1 MGFLEAGSTPLTWS
15 EVQSVKEFIREHGVI
30 QLLNLYQKFKDYTT
44 SSLYWGEEMEYHI
57 VYQESSEAFPK
68 LYVKAAE
75 KAIPILTEAE
85 ELIEG

>member
-44 SSLYWGEEMEYHI
+44 SSLY
-57 VYQESSEAFPK
+57 
-68 LYVKAAE
+68 
-75 KAIPILTEAE
+75 
-85 ELIEG
+85 